1 MNDYHAFN
9 STKGDGSG
17 GDGGCF
23 PWKTIIILAVIYEIL
38 TLIGKYS

>member
-9 STKGDGSG
+9 STKGDSFGGGS
-17 GDGGCF
+17 GCF
-23 PWKTIIILAVIYEIL
+23 PWKMIIVLTVIYEIL